1 MVGDFHKFFTLSR
14 GKYKKQPISDEM
26 NYNTFMKE
34 SPRFAADIML
44 GKLAKWL
51 RLMGFD
57 TFYSNTAEDDFL
69 MILATKE
76 KRILLTRDRPLAA
89 KMGNSA
95 YFVHNILLPG
105 QLTEVGTAFRLHLFH
120 LPARCSICNGILVSI
135 PKPQIKGEVP
145 PYVFQTQ
152 ENFFQCKHC
161 EKIYWN
167 GTHIKHIKK
176 TISKTIRKINDNPII
191 SPEKGNE

>member
-1 MVGDFHKFFTLSR
+1 ME
-14 GKYKKQPISDEM
+14 QA
-26 NYNTFMKE
+26 
-34 SPRFAADIML
+34 PRFAVDIML

-57 TFYSNTAEDDFL
+57 TFYSNSAGDSFLTA
-69 MILATKE
+69 LATGE

-105 QLTEVGTAFRLHLFH
+105 QLAEIRAAFHLYLFH
-120 LPARCSICNGILVSI
+120 PRTRCSICNGILLSI
-135 PKPQIKGEVP
+135 SKSEVAKKVP

-152 ENFFQCKHC
+152 KNFLQCSRC
-161 EKIYWN
+161 GKIYWN
-167 GTHIKHIKK
+167 GTHIQHIKK
-176 TISKTIRKINDNPII
+176 TISEMIRTDDNTII
-191 SPEKGNE
+191 SQDKENE